1 MFRYERNEPVLMHH
15 GTKGMR
21 WGERLYQYP
30 DGSLTPLG
38 REHYG
43 YKGKKD
49 TRSAVDKRLAK
60 IEAAKD
66 TAEGYVKR
74 LINGTLRNKTNASS
88 NAGSN
93 DRAAKAREAKAEK
106 KRIKEAEKLQKEH
119 EEQKRLEEEEREQKR
134 LKSQQ
139 EAKAIEDEIAQ
150 RESKSRVDQA
160 KASRWEDFTEE
171 ELKAY
176 ARRVAAE
183 AEADAA
189 LMQKLDRPRKIV
201 DEILKY
207 GQTGITVFNQVN
219 EITKLVKQYKDGK
232 VNTKSIS
239 QKESEALLKK
249 ITTMSSKDVYEDYK
263 RIEAIRAIEAAAKGL
278 QMPNYQYYEPKKDT
292 DEPKVRSIAEEYG
305 NQILK
310 QFDGHK
316 KFTSEDMDSIKK
328 LGNFYREIDKWRGIE
343 EKKKNNGNKGN

>member
-1 MFRYERNEPVLMHH
+1 MYRYERNEPVLIHH
-15 GTKGMR
+15 GTKGMK

-43 YKGKKD
+43 YKGKSD

-66 TAEGYVKR
+66 TAEGYVKG
-74 LINGTLRNKTNASS
+74 LVKGTWRNKTSQSGNTISK
-88 NAGSN
+88 

-106 KRIKEAEKLQKEH
+106 KRIKEAEELQKKH

-134 LKSQQ
+134 QKSQQ
-139 EAKAIEDEIAQ
+139 EAKAIEDEIAR
-150 RESKSRVDQA
+150 RESQSRVDQA

-171 ELKAY
+171 DLKAY

-183 AEADAA
+183 AEADSA
-189 LMQKLDRPRKIV
+189 LMAKLDRPRKIV

-207 GQTGITVFNQVN
+207 GQTGINAFNTVN

-232 VNTKSIS
+232 INTKSVS

-249 ITTMSSKDVYEDYK
+249 ITTMDTKDVYEDYK
-263 RIEAIRAIEAAAKGL
+263 RIEAIKAIEAAAKGFN
-278 QMPNYQYYEPKKDT
+278 MPNYQYYEPKKE
-292 DEPKVRSIAEEYG
+292 EPTVRSLASEYG
-305 NQILK
+305 NQILE

-316 KFTSEDMDSIKK
+316 KFTADDMEKIRK
-328 LGNFYREIDKWRGIE
+328 LGNFYREIDKWRGLE
-343 EKKKNNGNKGN
+343 EKNKGGKKGN